1 MRRGWEALAHK
12 DFDAVLE
19 LIHPDIEW
27 RPALGPGGAEGRV
40 YRGRDAYERWLRTE
54 LLEVWEE
61 FRGENLDF
69 RELPGNRVLM
79 FGELVARGKASG
91 VEVRTPFGQLAE
103 VRDGLIFRL
112 HGFAGHDDARR
123 AAGL

>member
-69 RELPGNRVLM
+69 GNCPGT
-79 FGELVARGKASG
+79 GY
-91 VEVRTPFGQLAE
+91 
-103 VRDGLIFRL
+103 
-112 HGFAGHDDARR
+112 
-123 AAGL
+123 